1 MYCQDKK
8 EFTKKQ
14 KHPPE
19 VRPKS
24 LGDNAT
30 DQVLPKH
37 VFVEQGLE
45 LRDVALDVR
54 LRAALLE
61 RTPVER
67 DQTRARKGFS

>member
-1 MYCQDKK
+1 MR
-8 EFTKKQ
+8 
-14 KHPPE
+14 PE
-19 VRPKS
+19 S

-61 RTPVER
+61 RAPVER
-67 DQTRARKGFS
+67 DQTKAGNVFS